1 MSLPDQRPTAH
12 VGQPTPYPFTP
23 YDPAHHGPVV
33 YIPHPT
39 HPNLSIPVP
48 REAVPMTTPTIPRD
62 LTPQPVLDPTAQ
74 RMLAAGLG
82 AGTAAAGIGW
92 GAAQLVSA
100 LAAGATGLVALALLL
115 LVARLTRPRPTHIE
129 QHVTTHVRG
138 FGRATTRI
146 EGTRR

>member
-1 MSLPDQRPTAH
+1 L
-12 VGQPTPYPFTP
+12 
-23 YDPAHHGPVV
+23 V

-48 REAVPMTTPTIPRD
+48 REAVPMTTPTPARD
-62 LTPQPVLDPTAQ
+62 LTPQPLLDPTAQ

-100 LAAGATGLVALALLL
+100 LAAGATGLVVLALLL
-115 LVARLTRPRPTHIE
+115 LATHLTRPRTTHIE
-129 QHVTTHVRG
+129 QHVTNHVRG
-138 FGRATTRI
+138 LGRATTHI
-146 EGTRR
+146 ERTRR